1 MKKIICF
8 VFLVCALIPVALL
21 ASGCFI
27 WEAVNNMF
35 DTNEY
40 AWGKTFTYQ
49 GVLDARYR
57 MNMFD
62 YEPSPQSLLEIE
74 FANNNLDLENIQI
87 YGETIDQAKIK
98 STFNAKKGNY
108 IADVEDLKRVIDA
121 KVKAMMN
128 TQCKNFSIK
137 IGTEEEKTITISNGT
152 KTTTYELLQGQMNK
166 NGDDKIFIGDIYGF
180 YLGNPNLGKAKY
192 MGIIS
197 SVLPKSARS
206 FPLDQK
212 CLDVALETSEDD
224 ADYIYGDYLAPI
236 IILTPTKTRVYSGGY
251 YPTLDID
258 GNICSNIK
266 IDFIPY
272 LSIAE

>member
-1 MKKIICF
+1 MKKIICL

-21 ASGCFI
+21 VSGCFVLDI
-27 WEAVNNMF
+27 FDDVF

-57 MNMFD
+57 MN
-62 YEPSPQSLLEIE
+62 YWEGETAPQVLLETE
-74 FANNNLDLENIQI
+74 FANDNLDLENIQI
-87 YGETIDQAKIK
+87 YNAQIMDSTNK
-98 STFNAKKGNY
+98 STFNAKKGNF
-108 IADVEDLKRVIDA
+108 ITSVEDLKSIIDA
-121 KVKAMMN
+121 RVKAMMN
-128 TQCKNFSIK
+128 TRCKNFSIK

-166 NGDDKIFIGDIYGF
+166 NGDDNIFIGDIYGF

-197 SVLPKSARS
+197 SVLPKSARN

-212 CLDVALETSEDD
+212 CLDIVLETSEDD
-224 ADYIYGDYLAPI
+224 ADYIYGDYLEPI
-236 IILTPTKTRVYSGGY
+236 RVLIPTKTRRYDSAYSITEDLY
-251 YPTLDID
+251 
-258 GNICSNIK
+258 GNAYSNIK

-272 LSIAE
+272 LSIVE